1 MICDVIWYCLFYFVQ
16 RVQIERLQTMIYNSD
31 DENTIGENKK
41 EKTRNLK
48 LKTPKPQNNTNR
60 LKTKFNEENVDREK
74 INNNNKRVLK
84 YMHICITCISQ

>member
-16 RVQIERLQTMIYNSD
+16 RVQIERLQTMIYNGD

-48 LKTPKPQNNTNR
+48 LKTPKPQNNTNSN
-60 LKTKFNEENVDREK
+60 KTKK
-74 INNNNKRVLK
+74 
-84 YMHICITCISQ
+84 

>member
-16 RVQIERLQTMIYNSD
+16 RVQIERLQTMIYNGD

-48 LKTPKPQNNTNR
+48 LKTQNPKTILIVTKQKNDDKDNNLITSI
-60 LKTKFNEENVDREK
+60 TKQIRIV
-74 INNNNKRVLK
+74 
-84 YMHICITCISQ
+84 

>member
-16 RVQIERLQTMIYNSD
+16 RVQIERLQTMIYNGD

-48 LKTPKPQNNTNR
+48 LKTPKPQNNTNSN
-60 LKTKFNEENVDREK
+60 KTKKWR
-74 INNNNKRVLK
+74 
-84 YMHICITCISQ
+84 QGQ